1 MGGQHNRPARD
12 FSRYRRTLFQWA
24 AIVALLLSGHLSA
37 AAQTPPVL
45 VLGDS
50 ISAAYG
56 IAMEQG
62 WVELLRQKL
71 HAEGYPTP
79 VVNASISGETTSGG
93 VRRLPALL
101 DRHQPKIVV
110 LELGGN
116 DGLRGFP
123 LAGIK
128 SNLRRMIKLA
138 QAAGAE
144 VLLLGMRIPPNYG
157 PAYTEPFSQQYEQL
171 AGTHDLVLVP
181 FFLAGIAEDAALM
194 QGDGIHPTAEA
205 QPLLLAHVWPALQDL
220 LDAAEAP
227 PTESGP

>member
-1 MGGQHNRPARD
+1 MGGRGNRPTGGFDRH
-12 FSRYRRTLFQWA
+12 RRTLFQWA
-24 AIVALLLSGHLSA
+24 AVAALLLGNQLSA
-37 AAQTPPVL
+37 AAQPPPVL

-62 WVELLRQKL
+62 WVELLRKKL

-93 VRRLPALL
+93 LRRLPNLL
-101 DRHQPKIVV
+101 DRHQPGLVI

-123 LAGIK
+123 LADIK
-128 SNLRRMIKLA
+128 ANLQRMIELA
-138 QAAGAE
+138 QQSGAE

-157 PAYTEPFSQQYEQL
+157 PAYTEPFFAQYQQL
-171 AGTHDLVLVP
+171 ALTHDLRLVP
-181 FFLAGIAEDAALM
+181 FFLDGIAGDATLM
-194 QGDGIHPTAEA
+194 QRDGIHPTAEA
-205 QPLLLAHVWPALQDL
+205 QPLLLAHIWPALRGL
-220 LDAAEAP
+220 LSATDAQ
-227 PTESGP
+227 TEIHP